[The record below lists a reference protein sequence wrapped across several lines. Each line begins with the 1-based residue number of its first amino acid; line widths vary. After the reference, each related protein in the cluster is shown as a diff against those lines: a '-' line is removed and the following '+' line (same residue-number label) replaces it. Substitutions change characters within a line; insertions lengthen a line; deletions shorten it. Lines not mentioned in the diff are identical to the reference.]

1 MTLRVLLTRATEDNA
16 SLAEALRAAGV
27 DVIEVP
33 TVARVVRPEAL
44 DQARATCA
52 DPDVLLF
59 TSHTAVEAFGP
70 ARSCPVRPKRVAAIG
85 PRTRSVAE
93 AHGWTVSAG
102 GDQGLTGSALV
113 AALGEIRGRDVLW
126 PRPAEATPGT
136 RDALAAAGARLHDV
150 VAYENREP
158 PGLREALAAAPAV
171 DIVVLAAPSAA
182 QRVGRFLRGALP
194 EALALGPTTAAAARE
209 IGFQPVTTVAIDRLV
224 DAVTSRR

>member
-1 MTLRVLLTRATEDNA
+1 
-16 SLAEALRAAGV
+16 
-27 DVIEVP
+27 
-33 TVARVVRPEAL
+33 
-44 DQARATCA
+44 
-52 DPDVLLF
+52 
-59 TSHTAVEAFGP
+59 
-70 ARSCPVRPKRVAAIG
+70 VAAIG

-102 GDQGLTGSALV
+102 GDQGLTGAALV

-158 PGLREALAAAPAV
+158 PGLREALTAAPAV